1 MATYSI
7 KDLERLSGIKA
18 HTIRIWEKRYNLV
31 TPKRTE
37 TNIRFYDD
45 EDIRK
50 ILNIAFLNKHGYRIS
65 QIAQLDDNEIISK
78 ITDISE
84 EDNDSDS
91 LIDNLVISMIE
102 LDERKFDKILSTAIL
117 KSGFEKTVLDTI
129 YPFFQKIGVLWQTG
143 AINPAQ
149 EHFISN
155 LVRQKLIVAI
165 DGVLEENIPDS
176 KRFILFLP
184 EGELHEIGLLFYFY
198 LLKKR
203 GHSVIYL
210 GQSVPFEDLAT
221 VIEIRP
227 CDYLLTSFSSNIS
240 NLDAVAYLE
249 RLSTKYA
256 EQHILFSTFDQ
267 ENLFSSL
274 PPNATRVLSALD
286 FVNILD
292 NLNINK

>member
-45 EDIRK
+45 EDIKK

-65 QIAQLDDNEIISK
+65 QIAQLDDNEITSK

-91 LIDNLVISMIE
+91 LIDNLIISMIE

-117 KSGFEKTVLDTI
+117 KSGFEKTVLYTI
-129 YPFFQKIGVLWQTG
+129 YPFFQKIGILWQTG

-165 DGVLEENIPDS
+165 DGILEENIPDS

-227 CDYLLTSFSSNIS
+227 CDFLLTSFSSNIS

-249 RLSTKYA
+249 RLSSKYA
-256 EQHILFSTFDQ
+256 EQQILFSTFDQ

-274 PPNATRVLSALD
+274 PPNATRVLGALD
-286 FVNILD
+286 FVKILD